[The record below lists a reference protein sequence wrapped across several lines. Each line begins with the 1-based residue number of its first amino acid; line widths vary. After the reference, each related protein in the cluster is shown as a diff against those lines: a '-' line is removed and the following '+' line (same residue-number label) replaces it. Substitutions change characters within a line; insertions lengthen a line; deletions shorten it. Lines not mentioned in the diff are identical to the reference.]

1 MLKFLRKYN
10 TIIMVVGGVLLMI
23 AFLLPQAIQQIGSRV
38 GDKAVATLDGR
49 EIKSSDIGL
58 AEREIS
64 VLQRLARVPTASGV
78 QSLVDVMV
86 DPDYK
91 AEHWLLLTEAA
102 DRAGFVGDAE
112 HGRGFLD
119 ELAQTQ
125 IVLYFQALMV
135 QQVANPAMAMALA
148 QQQFES
154 EEGQRQYREQ
164 RTSLLRLRSEAA
176 NQARMLP
183 EDVDR
188 ALAKLRGVQRM
199 QAEYIGSLRMSSV
212 EAQRVASYYTDT
224 VVADVLPLS
233 ADALAD
239 PLLNPTDEQLE
250 AHFQQYKALRPGE
263 EGPGFGYRLPDRVK
277 LQWIALDRQA
287 ISDAVQIDVLAIAK
301 AHQANR
307 TRYVGTLTDERT
319 RIESDLRNERVKVLL
334 DLAEQT
340 IKAEIGRLT
349 LPLAKDDEYKV
360 LPADWTTPDLIAIA
374 STAAD
379 AVRTKESMPSFP
391 TPRVVRRDAQWLDAR
406 KLSELDGI
414 GRASIRTTDARQ
426 QVLPMIALA
435 LSVRELEPEV
445 SQSIQV
451 GIPFTRSPLEDFMGN
466 RYILTVTDAAE
477 EGVPDSLGELID
489 PQVVRDDWRTAQ
501 AYAFLLAQ
509 QASLESLAVES
520 GLDAVADALFPPDIT
535 EESERPVIQ
544 RGVEFGISQIRSGNA
559 RARYD
564 TDAVRDAV
572 RAKADSLDPVAPMA
586 DVIATDRTLAVP
598 AEEARVLLMVRI
610 IGLSP
615 LTVESFRQL
624 RDQAIQRGVQDDIR
638 ESEVLATPFA
648 FKELS
653 KTLNYELREGSARR
667 DRGKQRESDAPAE
680 SDEG

>member
-10 TIIMVVGGVLLMI
+10 TIIMVIGGVLLMI

-49 EIKSSDIGL
+49 EIKGSDLGL
-58 AEREIS
+58 AEREIA
-64 VLQRLARVPTASGV
+64 VLQQLARIPTANGV
-78 QSLVDVMV
+78 QPLIDRMI
-86 DPDYK
+86 DQDYK
-91 AEHWLLLTEAA
+91 AEHWLLMTEAA
-102 DRAGFVGDAE
+102 ERAGFVGDAE

-135 QQVANPAMAMALA
+135 QQVANPALAMALA

-164 RTSLLRLRSEAA
+164 RTSLLRLRSEYASK
-176 NQARMLP
+176 ARMLP

-250 AHFQQYKALRPGE
+250 EHFQQYKTLRPGE
-263 EGPGFGYRLPDRVK
+263 EGLGFGYRLPDRVK
-277 LQWIALDRQA
+277 VQWIALDRQA
-287 ISDAVQIDVLAIAK
+287 IADAVQIDVLSIAK

-307 TRYVGTLTDERT
+307 TRYTGELADERT
-319 RIESDLRNERVKVLL
+319 RIESDLRNARVTALL
-334 DLAEQT
+334 NLAEQT
-340 IKAEIGRLT
+340 IQAEIGRLVR
-349 LPLAKDDEYKV
+349 PLAPDGEYKA
-360 LPADWTTPDLIAIA
+360 LTAEWATPDLFAIA
-374 STAAD
+374 DTAAE
-379 AVRTKESMPSFP
+379 AVRTKEEMPSFP

-406 KLSELDGI
+406 KLSELEGI
-414 GRASIRTTDARQ
+414 GRASIRTTDTRQ
-426 QVLPMIALA
+426 PAMPMIALA
-435 LSVRELEPEV
+435 LSVKELEPEV
-445 SQSIQV
+445 SRGIQV
-451 GIPFTRSPLEDFMGN
+451 GVPFTQSRLEDFLGN

-477 EGVPDSLGELID
+477 EGVPESLGELID
-489 PQVVRDDWRTAQ
+489 PQVVRDDWRIAQ

-520 GLDAVADALFPPDIT
+520 GLDAAADALFPPEIT
-535 EESERPVIQ
+535 DVEDRPTIQ
-544 RGVEFGISQIRSGNA
+544 RGVEFGISQIRNGNA
-559 RARYD
+559 RPLYD
-564 TDAVRDAV
+564 TEAVRDAV
-572 RAKADSLDPVAPMA
+572 RAKAESLNPIAPMG
-586 DVIATDRTLAVP
+586 DVPTTDRTLAVP
-598 AEEARVLLMVRI
+598 AEEARSLLMVRV

-615 LTVESFRQL
+615 LTVESFRQI

-653 KTLNYELREGSARR
+653 KTLNYELREGMTKRVR
-667 DRGKQRESDAPAE
+667 GDRAKADEPAPN
-680 SDEG
+680 EG